1 MKKITFLTFTALL
14 LFNSINAQ
22 VLLNDHF
29 NNYTLGNLGTDP
41 NGIIPG
47 QGGWLT
53 STNNTTIPNNNS
65 TTITNE
71 PFRGRALTLT
81 NAKDKYISVKKEL
94 NSLIDQRTNGN
105 NVIKFEIDYYT
116 GSQYYTASAPNTIP
130 HTFIAFTTNHT
141 SNTILFTLVHHLRSQ
156 EAYISALYPESDSKH
171 NEIKLGNGTLGDQLP
186 VNTWVT
192 FIVYL
197 DYNNKKIY
205 FETPYFNKV
214 AVGEFLNKSTSTN
227 LIEDFKPT
235 SVHLRSTANIINASQ
250 MDHKFDNIKI
260 TGLKTVPTNI
270 IALTI
275 NEQLAQSFN
284 LYPNPATNIVNIT
297 NNENISIKQV
307 EIYDVTG
314 KLINTQNFNNETEI
328 QLNIEALT
336 SGTYLLHL
344 QTNEGTTIKKLIKK

>member
-1 MKKITFLTFTALL
+1 MKKTTFLAFTALL

-22 VLLNDHF
+22 VLLNDNF
-29 NNYTLGNLGTDP
+29 DNYTLGNLGTDP

-53 STNNTTIPNNNS
+53 STNNTAIPNNNS

-71 PFRGRALTLT
+71 PFRGKALTLT
-81 NAKDKYISVKKEL
+81 NTKDKYISVKKEL
-94 NSLIDQRTNGN
+94 NSLIDQHTNGN

-116 GSQYYTASAPNTIP
+116 GSQYYTASAPNTTP
-130 HTFIAFTTNHT
+130 HTFITFTTNHK
-141 SNTILFTLVHHLRSQ
+141 SLFTLAHHVRSQ
-156 EAYISALYPESDSKH
+156 EAYIYALYPESDSKH

-214 AVGEFLNKSTSTN
+214 TVGDFLSKSTSTN
-227 LIEDFKPT
+227 LIDDFKPT
-235 SVHLRSTANIINASQ
+235 SVHLSSTANIINASQ
-250 MDHKFDNIKI
+250 MDHKYDNIKI
-260 TGLKTVPTNI
+260 TRLKTVPTNI
-270 IALTI
+270 IALSI

-284 LYPNPATNIVNIT
+284 LYPNPATNVINIT
-297 NNENISIKQV
+297 NSENISVKQV
-307 EIYDVTG
+307 EIYDITG
-314 KLINTQNFNNETEI
+314 KLINSQNFNNETEI
-328 QLNIEALT
+328 QLNIENLT

-344 QTNEGTTIKKLIKK
+344 HTNEGVAVKKMIKK